1 MDENLEYVDLS
12 KHDENRKAPMR
23 KTKASKGP
31 KKCGFASAQAGNLQR
46 HMKTHNGEKSNK
58 CNQCDFASSNPS
70 TLRDHLKTHSGEK
83 AKKCSQCN
91 CASSWA
97 FKETFENGK
106 IVLIQVVPNQREENV
121 VALSLLVG

>member
-1 MDENLEYVDLS
+1 MEENLEYVDLS

-58 CNQCDFASSNPS
+58 CNQCDYASSYAS
-70 TLRDHLKTHSGEK
+70 ALKIHLKTHSGEK
-83 AKKCSQCN
+83 SNKCNQCDFA
-91 CASSWA
+91 CSD
-97 FKETFENGK
+97 
-106 IVLIQVVPNQREENV
+106 PR
-121 VALSLLVG
+121 SLRRHMKRH